1 MEIKDNKIVKI
12 TNEELFDYWLNR
24 YDNMLSYDDFKTGV
38 INQGTIIESN
48 GEENKTT
55 VSEDNDNVNHPK
67 HYNVGNIEVIHY
79 IEDKLSYEEFTG
91 YLTGNL
97 IKYISRYKHKNGLE
111 DLKKAQWYLN
121 YLISYIE
128 S

>member
-48 GEENKTT
+48 GEKNKTT
-55 VSEDNDNVNHPK
+55 ISEDNDNVNHPK

-91 YLTGNL
+91 YLTGNI